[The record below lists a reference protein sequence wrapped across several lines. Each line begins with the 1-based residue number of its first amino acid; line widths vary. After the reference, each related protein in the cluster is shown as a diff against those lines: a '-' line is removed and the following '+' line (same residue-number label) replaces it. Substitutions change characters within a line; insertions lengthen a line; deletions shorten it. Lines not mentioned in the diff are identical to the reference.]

1 MAESQSDG
9 HYYLTL
15 DDTDENR
22 VLELVWVD
30 GPRYFLRDQG
40 MWTPTDPDV
49 ENPRI
54 WDRVIV
60 DVTPEAAEEFDQAE
74 REDPDNITREQFED
88 YEILEED
95 IA

>member
-1 MAESQSDG
+1 MVDNQFDG

-15 DDTDENR
+15 DDNDENV

-30 GPRYFLRDQG
+30 GPNYYTRDGG
-40 MWTPTDPDV
+40 MWLPFNPDID
-49 ENPRI
+49 NPRV

-60 DVTPEAAEEFDQAE
+60 DVTPEAAEEFDLAE

-95 IA
+95 TV